1 LSVTDLGKNPLGN
14 TKKKLLFFEFN
25 NIAYPYAVAP
35 VAPIGAI
42 LYKKDPCDLCS
53 VSVVAAAAVAP
64 ASGCPDEAV
73 TPVDGEG
80 AAVAPAIA
88 ISSPTDF
95 QYPQ

>member
-42 LYKKDPCDLCS
+42 LYRKDPCDLCN
-53 VSVVAAAAVAP
+53 VSVVAAVAP